1 VQFHQCRCCDVVRF
15 SQKLLLVIHA
25 IDGRQKKSL
34 FWEILFDSEVNK
46 PKKRKRKEETKRN
59 VNKKESKMAT
69 TTTLKLTYQNE
80 LRRVP
85 IQETLTYEE
94 LKNYSKQLF
103 PILNEIEL
111 TNELQFAWIDDEN
124 DCVII
129 SSNLELEEAFRT
141 MRSAVG
147 KGYLRFE
154 VRPHAKFQST
164 ASLNSHLG
172 VTCDECG
179 QCPII
184 GIRYKCSVRSDYDIC
199 QSCEKKTAQPF
210 PMIKFYEPKPVTE
223 RSQII
228 VAINP
233 NEKTLK
239 RCEKMKVKGDW
250 KEKRHRGVRCNECG
264 VRPIL
269 GIRYKCTHRDDFD
282 LCAECE
288 AKKAIQP
295 YPMVKIYS
303 PDQCPDGIQVYSSDS
318 VTKRPGDITIECDI
332 DMSKGMKILHQLFH
346 PTTSS
351 DPSSDQNQSAELPIH
366 RFVRC
371 NECGMKPIMGF
382 RYKCTVRP
390 DFDLCG
396 NCEAKSPQPYPM
408 VKIYNPEQQQ
418 SRGFGGRGGRCGGR
432 GWGHGRCGRWRNAEA
447 AAERA
452 REHFE
457 GVAREKANHNEK
469 EINEL
474 EEDLISATL
483 EQAISESSHTSYEE
497 SKSGSESIPEAYAC
511 LPTEPPLAA
520 ALPAPKPISK
530 PMSRFVRDVTMPDGT
545 SVQPSSVFVKTWR
558 IRNDG
563 ANTWPEGCVLVNA
576 GGDALFPGDEIRL
589 PVSSVHAGEEVDLSL
604 TLTAPSA
611 SGRHVGYFRFQDSE
625 GNWFGQRLWSDIRV
639 IEVEDNLWHV
649 VGEEEESDEAPTQTE
664 PSQAD
669 EETSPTGTVNAP
681 PPPPP
686 SDAEIWSKELD
697 ILAAMGFVEHEVL
710 IPLLKTHLV
719 EPAEVSPNPE
729 GMQALILTL
738 LQNL

>member
-1 VQFHQCRCCDVVRF
+1 LWLLRGCGIF
-15 SQKLLLVIHA
+15 SGSSFRDTRRE
-25 IDGRQKKSL
+25 DGRQKVHYFGHFCLTARSTNQ
-34 FWEILFDSEVNK
+34 E
-46 PKKRKRKEETKRN
+46 KKKQKEKKQTK
-59 VNKKESKMAT
+59 KM
-69 TTTLKLTYQNE
+69 TTTLKLTFQNE
-80 LRRVP
+80 LRRLP
-85 IQETLTYEE
+85 IQDVMTYED
-94 LKNYSKQLF
+94 LKNYAKQLF

-111 TNELQFAWIDDEN
+111 ANELQFAWVDDEN

-141 MRSAVG
+141 MRSATDG

-154 VRPHAKFQST
+154 VRPKTKSQSA
-164 ASLNSHLG
+164 ASVNSQKIHLG

-179 QCPII
+179 QCPVI

-199 QSCEKKTAQPF
+199 ESCEKKTTQPF

-233 NEKTLK
+233 NEKTIK
-239 RCEKMKVKGDW
+239 RCEKMKAKGDW

-264 VRPIL
+264 VRPVM
-269 GIRYKCTHRDDFD
+269 GIRYKCTHRDDYD
-282 LCAECE
+282 LCSECE
-288 AKKAIQP
+288 AKKPVQP
-295 YPMVKIYS
+295 FPMVKIYS
-303 PDQCPDGIQVYSSDS
+303 PDQCPDGIQVFSSDS
-318 VTKRPGDITIECDI
+318 VMKRPGDITIECDI
-332 DMSKGMKILHQLFH
+332 DMSKGMKILHHLLN
-346 PTTSS
+346 PAAATDS
-351 DPSSDQNQSAELPIH
+351 SSDQSQSADLPIH

-396 NCEAKSPQPYPM
+396 ICEAKSPQPHPM

-418 SRGFGGRGGRCGGR
+418 SRGFGGRGCGGRGGR
-432 GWGHGRCGRWRNAEA
+432 GWGFGRGCGRWRSAEA

-457 GVAREKANHNEK
+457 GVARERASHNEK

-483 EQAISESSHTSYEE
+483 EQAISESSHTSFEE
-497 SKSGSESIPEAYAC
+497 SKSGSSSIPEAYAFF
-511 LPTEPPLAA
+511 PSAPPVVAA
-520 ALPAPKPISK
+520 QPAPKPISK
-530 PMSRFVRDVTMPDGT
+530 PMARFVRDVTMPDGT
-545 SVQPSSVFVKTWR
+545 SVQPSSVFMKTWR

-563 ANTWPEGCVLVNA
+563 PSDWPEGCELVNA
-576 GGDALFPGDEIRL
+576 GGDALFLDDELRI
-589 PVSSVHAGEEVDLSL
+589 PVASVHAGEEVDLSL

-611 SGRHVGYFRFQDSE
+611 SGRHVGYFRLQDSE

-649 VGEEEESDEAPTQTE
+649 VGEEEESDETPAATQETAEESVNEPAPT
-664 PSQAD
+664 
-669 EETSPTGTVNAP
+669 ETVHVSPPA
-681 PPPPP
+681 PP
-686 SDAEIWSKELD
+686 SDAEIWVKELE
-697 ILAAMGFVEHEVL
+697 ILAAMGFVEHDVL

-719 EPAEVSPNPE
+719 EPAPVEGSPSPE